1 MVTEGLIF
9 GELSESRRNQFISL
23 ANVVDVVDGVSPT
36 LFEEEAQDYMD
47 TAKGLAESI
56 KE

>member
-1 MVTEGLIF
+1 M
-9 GELSESRRNQFISL
+9 
-23 ANVVDVVDGVSPT
+23 SP
-36 LFEEEAQDYMD
+36 FEEEAQDYMD